1 VQEHN
6 DRSVRRTLLV
16 ISDVENAGI
25 DMAERLQPM

>member
-1 VQEHN
+1 VQEHH

-25 DMAERLQPM
+25 DVAERFHPV